1 MDSKMAFASLTVE
14 EMVRTFNKVLL
25 VLRTTTILIGK
36 EKVPNNLQ
44 VIEYLAE
51 FKIMTRLKF
60 QGSMA
65 DVNWGDLGKFV
76 PDAKYWNDRNCK
88 LEDNGET
95 MTVDHEGTGMVNIP
109 KGLHAD
115 GTPFTQDEI
124 NFKFGAVY
132 DAWEYMLKFNEK
144 ALELIKGIVNIKGLY
159 DKDDTFAAAA
169 IVQSMVLEIHL
180 SSRVGTSEILAR
192 ATTMFSKLIVDHIM
206 AEQLVEDFQTIRDL
220 INRSSANCG
229 QVNART
235 LLTRMTEC
243 LLTAMQMGAFPA
255 NVNPQRY
262 SMMIAGIVEI
272 SKIEHEDRKFSY
284 SKKLRSLLGLYMR
297 EFEHTKKL

>member
-1 MDSKMAFASLTVE
+1 MAFASLTVE

-25 VLRTTTILIGK
+25 ILRTTTILIGK

-51 FKIMTRLKF
+51 FKIMTELKF

-65 DVNWGDLGKFV
+65 DVNWSDLWGFV
-76 PDAKYWNDRNCK
+76 PDAKYWNDRNCI
-88 LEDNGET
+88 LEDSGET
-95 MTVDHEGTGMVNIP
+95 MTVDHEGTGPVNIP

-192 ATTMFSKLIVDHIM
+192 ATIMFSKLIVDHIM

-220 INRSSANCG
+220 IDRSSANG
-229 QVNART
+229 GLVNART

-243 LLTAMQMGAFPA
+243 LLTAMQMGALPA
-255 NVNPQRY
+255 NVNPQR
-262 SMMIAGIVEI
+262 
-272 SKIEHEDRKFSY
+272 
-284 SKKLRSLLGLYMR
+284 
-297 EFEHTKKL
+297 